1 MYRFTADGLEALE
14 SSSSAQLM
22 AASASQQQS
31 GPEAKPRSSYL
42 YELQG
47 VVVHSG
53 TAFAGH
59 YYSYIKERPQA
70 PQAGQQV
77 GHGEGG
83 GDGQGGRR
91 RGGGGKGQGGGGV
104 EVGQQVCRPS
114 MVN

>member
-22 AASASQQQS
+22 ATSASQQQS

-77 GHGEGG
+77 GRGEGG
-83 GDGQGGRR
+83 VTGRGGAAEGRWAR
-91 RGGGGKGQGGGGV
+91 DRGGG
-104 EVGQQVCRPS
+104 
-114 MVN
+114 